1 MKRTFI
7 GILTGALMACLF
19 AGCGEILPQKKTT
32 DTTTENAVE
41 QREEE
46 AYRLTDLAQG
56 TGVLMCVTED
66 SIFVADSEDSC
77 VYSNCIRQY
86 DRQGNEQQSY
96 SLDKGCV
103 EGISEQFVCYT
114 ERSREDK
121 EILYLVPIETEQ
133 EETIVLNKRKRI
145 AELGG
150 SYDIYVWKS
159 HVYYISEG
167 DGIYHYNA
175 ETGDLQCFVKLDE
188 EDDGEFISR
197 NEDTPYVDGDQR
209 VYLAVNDDTCYRIE
223 CEKAKIER
231 VPALDE
237 KLSYE
242 SWDIF
247 PMKDNLVFI
256 TSGKLGQSPDRYF
269 WYDISDRYIWDDS
282 GTGKKQS
289 GLQKKDLQKFLEQ
302 QGFEKKKLEWYID
315 LQEVTQVGDRLYLF
329 MNLMWEEKVTAE
341 TGPQKGKKMAID
353 KEELILLSCPSA
365 NIKDLRYEKEISEWI
380 RNHQEYEQ
388 TYIDLPEECDG
399 RKYYAY
405 MGRVHMW
412 TFCGNELLISYEDQ
426 WEKEKTGVRRVDHYQ
441 LKGFDLTTGQMRDIS
456 EKDTI
461 YQIFDIA
468 KKLDCEAGMREYE

>member
-1 MKRTFI
+1 MKRKFI

-19 AGCGEILPQKKTT
+19 AGCGETLPQKKTT
-32 DTTTENAVE
+32 DTTTENAVG

-46 AYRLTDLAQG
+46 AYRLSDLAQG
-56 TGVLMCVTED
+56 TGALMCVTEN
-66 SIFVADSEDSC
+66 SIFVAASEDSC
-77 VYSNCIRQY
+77 VYPNCIRQY
-86 DRQGNEQQSY
+86 DRQGNKQNSYSLGY

-114 ERSREDK
+114 ERSWEDK
-121 EILYLVPIETEQ
+121 EILYLVPIETKQ
-133 EETIVLNKRKRI
+133 KEETIVLSKKKRI
-145 AELGG
+145 AELGVT
-150 SYDIYVWKS
+150 YDIYVWKS

-188 EDDGEFISR
+188 EDDGEFILRKEAS
-197 NEDTPYVDGDQR
+197 PYVDGDQR
-209 VYLAVNDDTCYRIE
+209 IYLSINDDTCYRIDR
-223 CEKAKIER
+223 EKAKIER

-237 KLSYE
+237 KLSFE

-256 TSGKLGQSPDRYF
+256 TKGKLGQSPDRYI
-269 WYDISDRYIWDDS
+269 WYDI
-282 GTGKKQS
+282 GTDKEQS
-289 GLQKKDLQKFLEQ
+289 SFQKKDLQKFLEQ
-302 QGFEKKKLEWYID
+302 QGFEKKKLELYIER
-315 LQEVTQVGDRLYLF
+315 QEVTQVGDRLYLS
-329 MNLMWEEKVTAE
+329 MNLTWEENVTAE
-341 TGPQKGKKMAID
+341 TGPQKGKKVAID
-353 KEELILLSCPSA
+353 KKEIILLSCPCA
-365 NIKDLRYEKEISEWI
+365 NLKDLRYEKEISEWI
-380 RNHQEYEQ
+380 RDHQEYEQ
-388 TYIDLPEECDG
+388 TYFDLPEECDG

-405 MGRVHMW
+405 MGRVHIW

-461 YQIFDIA
+461 YQIFDLA
-468 KKLDCEAGMREYE
+468 QKLDLEAGMGE